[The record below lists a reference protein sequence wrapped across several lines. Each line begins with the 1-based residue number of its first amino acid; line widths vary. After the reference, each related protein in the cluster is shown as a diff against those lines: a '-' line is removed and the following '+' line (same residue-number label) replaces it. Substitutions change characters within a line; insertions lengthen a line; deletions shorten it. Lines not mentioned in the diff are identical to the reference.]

1 MDAVSSVY
9 SFLFLTNTIYEESFM
24 QLKIENISKT
34 YKDGTK
40 ALQDIELTL
49 SPGVF
54 GLLGPNGAGKSS
66 LMRTIATLQTPDTGK
81 ISLDGTDI
89 AHNREYILKRLGY
102 LPQEFGLYP
111 NLSCEFTLDHFAVL
125 KGISNSKER
134 KSLIDSILQKV
145 DLTEYRKK
153 KVGGFSG
160 GMKQRLGIGIV
171 LLNNPSLIIVDEP
184 TSGLDPIQ
192 RNKFNN
198 ILCEIEKEII
208 IIYSTHI
215 VDDVEEACS
224 QMAIMANGRIAEQGN
239 PRELKNRLEG
249 KIWIRHIQKSELS
262 SFTNKYNVLIS
273 KLSAGR
279 QTVRVYSEDSLAN
292 NGFEKDNP
300 TLEDFYFYTQRKK

>member
-1 MDAVSSVY
+1 M
-9 SFLFLTNTIYEESFM
+9 E
-24 QLKIENISKT
+24 LKIENLSKT

-89 AHNREYILKRLGY
+89 AHNRKYVLERLGY

-111 NLSCEFTLDHFAVL
+111 NLTCEFTLDHFAIL
-125 KGISNSKER
+125 KGITNSKDR
-134 KSLIDSILQKV
+134 KSLIDSILHKV
-145 DLTEYRKK
+145 DLTDVRKK

-215 VDDVEEACS
+215 VDDVEEVCS
-224 QMAIMANGRIAEQGN
+224 QMAIMANGKIAERGN
-239 PRELKNRLEG
+239 PGELKKRLEG
-249 KIWIRHIQKSELS
+249 KIWIRHIQKSELL
-262 SFTNKYNVLIS
+262 SFEKKYNVLIS
-273 KLSAGR
+273 KLSAGK
-279 QTVRVYSEDSLAN
+279 QTIRVYSEESLKHD
-292 NGFEKDNP
+292 GFEKDSP
-300 TLEDFYFYTQRKK
+300 TLEDFYFYTQRRN

>member
-1 MDAVSSVY
+1 
-9 SFLFLTNTIYEESFM
+9 M

-89 AHNREYILKRLGY
+89 ADNREYILKRLGY

-184 TSGLDPIQ
+184 TSGLDPIH
-192 RNKFNN
+192 N

-262 SFTNKYNVLIS
+262 SFANKYNILIS

-279 QTVRVYSEDSLAN
+279 QTVRVYSEDSLARE
-292 NGFEKDNP
+292 GFEKDNP
-300 TLEDFYFYTQRKK
+300 TLEDFYFYTQRKN